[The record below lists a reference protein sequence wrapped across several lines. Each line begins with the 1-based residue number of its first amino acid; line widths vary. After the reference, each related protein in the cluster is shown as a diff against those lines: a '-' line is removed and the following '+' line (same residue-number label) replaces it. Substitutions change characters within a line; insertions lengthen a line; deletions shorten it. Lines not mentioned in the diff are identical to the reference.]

1 MAKVLLFDGVCN
13 LCNGAVQFVLKRNK
27 AANIQFASLQ
37 SEIGRQLLLENNLP
51 ADFLHSFVFLDEN
64 KLYTKSSAALRV
76 SKYLKGGWPLFQVFL
91 LVPGLIRDAVY
102 TAIAKNRYRWFGK
115 SEHCW
120 IPTKELKSRFLD

>member
-37 SEIGRQLLLENNLP
+37 SDVGRQLLLDNNLP
-51 ADFLHSFVFLDEN
+51 EDFLHSFIFLDES
-64 KLYTKSSAALRV
+64 KLYTKSSAAIRV
-76 SKYLKGGWPLFQVFL
+76 SKYLNGGWPLFQVFL
-91 LVPGLIRDAVY
+91 LVPKLIRDAVY

-115 SEHCW
+115 SEQCW
-120 IPTKELKSRFLD
+120 IPTKELKNRFLD